1 MHVSFVDLNGIL
13 IPPVTEPWK
22 DDAAATRDKN
32 SCNSMLSLTFDSLLF
47 SLKCNR
53 NYSLQSDMNGNNMI
67 NICLIASYV

>member
-32 SCNSMLSLTFDSLLF
+32 SCNSTSSLMVYSLLF
-47 SLKCNR
+47 SVGITVHR
-53 NYSLQSDMNGNNMI
+53 VI
-67 NICLIASYV
+67 

>member
-22 DDAAATRDKN
+22 DTHRTDDAAASRDKN

-47 SLKCNR
+47 SLKCSR
-53 NYSLQSDMNGNNMI
+53 N
-67 NICLIASYV
+67 